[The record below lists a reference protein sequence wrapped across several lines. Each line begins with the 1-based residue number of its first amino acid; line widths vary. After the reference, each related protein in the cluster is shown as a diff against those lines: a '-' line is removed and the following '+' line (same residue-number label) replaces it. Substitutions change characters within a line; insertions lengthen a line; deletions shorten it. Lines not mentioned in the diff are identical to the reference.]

1 MSEGYTT
8 KVILDGDAEKLVRAY
23 SKATAK
29 AREFDAAV
37 TKSEATSKRAN
48 LATMAAAEAQKKQS
62 LSIDGAIGRLDKMST
77 SVGKVT
83 MLLGGAGLVGVAL
96 QAVGAMDQ
104 LSARAMALSDVKGNL
119 RISIDKARAST
130 KGLVD
135 DFTLQK
141 TAMAGLRYGVF
152 QSAEGMAKHVE
163 IATTLARTLGTDS
176 NKAVEDFTLGIA
188 RQSRLILD
196 NLGILVDVDKANRNY
211 ERSINAATGSL
222 NDEQKAIAFRTEAY
236 KQAEKAIKGLK
247 LQEDSWAVTMQ
258 QTKVALTNLLDD
270 LLELPHNI
278 AELSTELKNSFGISD
293 EAAEHYALI
302 ARVGL
307 AAITLGGSEAIIQL
321 KELHRVMTEMPSVL
335 GDRKGSM
342 GFSGFTGLANRQALS
357 EAATARAGVDVSMG
371 LLGSANA
378 GTAAQQEYIR
388 KHPGKGGGK
397 AGPSAEFL
405 AELNRS
411 RGGIGRDGSDSRDF
425 SSGLMAANNAQVGSQ
440 LKRGGTDDGSAQR
453 ELDATLRLTEAERAR
468 EVQRIDFFGTQQVD
482 FGAELARLETE
493 REAKLAFW
501 DEEAANATTRLELID
516 IQEARKQE
524 VHEAELARI
533 DTERAA
539 REQEQARLKQYIGA
553 GAQAAQQMV
562 GGLVSITD
570 ARFQARQAALAQ
582 GKTEAQA
589 ARAAKI
595 ATLEATAGQL
605 QALRNLAI
613 SKAIEQTALG
623 LGALGTTWGIP
634 NPAAMLHFASAAT
647 WAVVGVGAG
656 IGARGVSSA
665 ASGMRGDDARAE
677 AASSASGKG
686 GGGVSGGSAN
696 SGGRGDTPGSDS
708 PIPGS
713 PGPRA
718 PSVSGGT
725 GFGAPQRTLVIQGD
739 VHTYGTPKR
748 EWIRQLDEELSL
760 QGHDRQ
766 RRSA

>member
-37 TKSEATSKRAN
+37 SRSEATSKKAN
-48 LATMAAAEAQKKQS
+48 VAAMAAAEAQKKQS

-96 QAVGAMDQ
+96 QAASSIDQ

-130 KGLVD
+130 RGLVD

-141 TAMAGLRYGVF
+141 AAMAGLRYGVF

-163 IATTLARTLGTDS
+163 IATTLARTLGTNS

-196 NLGILVDVDKANRNY
+196 NLGILVSVEKANKDYARSIGITVDKL
-211 ERSINAATGSL
+211 T
-222 NDEQKAIAFRTEAY
+222 DEQKQLAFRNEAY
-236 KQAEKAIKGLK
+236 AQAEKAIKGLK
-247 LQEDSWAVTMQ
+247 IEEDSWATSIQ
-258 QTKVALTNLLDD
+258 KTKVTLTNLLDAV
-270 LLELPHNI
+270 LELPKNI
-278 AELSTELKNSFGISD
+278 VELKNEITNTIGVTE
-293 EAAEHYALI
+293 EANVVLDVMGRVVLAGVTLGASEAYQALKLYNEE
-302 ARVGL
+302 ARV
-307 AAITLGGSEAIIQL
+307 
-321 KELHRVMTEMPSVL
+321 V
-335 GDRKGSM
+335 GDRSGSL
-342 GFSGFTGLANRQALS
+342 GFSGFKDFEKKAAQKNI
-357 EAATARAGVDVSMG
+357 EAAAPGMAVQLG
-371 LLGSANA
+371 LLDSVAA
-378 GTAAQQEYIR
+378 GTRAQQEWLR
-388 KHPGKGGGK
+388 KHPPKGGGK

-405 AELNRS
+405 AELDRS
-411 RGGIGRDGSDSRDF
+411 RNGISRDGSDSRDF
-425 SSGLMAANNAQVGSQ
+425 ASGLVAANNAQIGSQ
-440 LKRGGTDDGSAQR
+440 IQRGGGGGDDGAAQR
-453 ELDATLRLTEAERAR
+453 RLDATLRLTEAERAR
-468 EVQRIDFFGTQQVD
+468 EEQRVDFFGTQQVD
-482 FGAELARLETE
+482 FGAELARLDTE

-501 DEEAANATTRLELID
+501 DEEAANATTRLELLD

-524 VHEAELARI
+524 VHEAELSRI
-533 DTERAA
+533 EVERAA
-539 REQEQARLKQYIGA
+539 REQEQARMKQYIAA
-553 GAQAAQQMV
+553 GAQAATQVV
-562 GGLVSITD
+562 GGLVGITD

-605 QALRNLAI
+605 GALRNLAI

-634 NPAAMLHFASAAT
+634 NPSAMLHFASAAT

-656 IGARGVSSA
+656 LGARGVSSA
-665 ASGMRGDDARAE
+665 ASGMRADDARSE
-677 AASSASGKG
+677 AGKG
-686 GGGVSGGSAN
+686 GAGKGGVSGGSAN

-760 QGHDRQ
+760 QSHDRQ